1 MSNENLTNSFPGSV
15 WTELPSD
22 ERRAMAMRYCRA
34 MWGDREGVA
43 ALAIGYNP
51 HAVAGKLKHKPFTQE
66 FFEWPR
72 DIEAIADRAM
82 TCASQRS
89 DVYVSPMLRKDH
101 RRLKVNGAGG
111 RWAWADLDGPMTAER
126 LALLRSLGDSVRVI
140 SSGTGHHA
148 YFMLDEWRTP
158 DEIEATNRALRDM
171 LGGDAKWSNESLLR
185 LPGTFNTKPSVF
197 HNRPPAL
204 VQAVTL

>member
-1 MSNENLTNSFPGSV
+1 VSDENLTRSLPGSL

-22 ERRAMAMRYCRA
+22 ERRAMAMRYCKA
-34 MWGDREGVA
+34 MWGDREGVV
-43 ALAIGYNP
+43 ALGIGSNP
-51 HAVAGKLKHKPFTQE
+51 HAVGGKLKHKPFAQE
-66 FFEWPR
+66 FAQWPR
-72 DIEAIADRAM
+72 DIEAIADRAII
-82 TCASQRS
+82 CASRRC
-89 DVYVSPMLRKDH
+89 DVYVSPMLRTDH

-126 LALLRSLGDSVRVI
+126 LALLRPLGDSVRII

-148 YFMLDEWRTP
+148 YFKLDEWRTP

-185 LPGTFNTKPSVF
+185 LPGTFNFKPSVF
-197 HNRPPAL
+197 HGKPPAL